1 MTLSPDVNN
10 PAQNAQPGAQAYP
23 QQSPRPAQSAGRKV
37 SAPWT
42 GALLALG
49 ALVGAIATFLP
60 FEKIIVFR
68 AGTPFATTTFS
79 GFGSRSDT
87 GRQILNVVA
96 ANGGKIMTPHLV
108 KEVRA
113 PDGGTVMKTHPSVWK
128 TATSPQTAADLNT
141 MMQAVVTGGTGTSAQ
156 IPGVQVAG
164 KTGTAETCT
173 NCTVYDAWFIFFAPA
188 DNPTVAGAVVVEHSD
203 GGFGGAVAAPI
214 ARDLMQAM
222 LPAASK
228 G

>member
-23 QQSPRPAQSAGRKV
+23 QQSPQPAQSAGRKV

-87 GRQILNVVA
+87 GRQILNVAA
-96 ANGGKIMTPHLV
+96 ANGGKIIL
-108 KEVRA
+108 
-113 PDGGTVMKTHPSVWK
+113 
-128 TATSPQTAADLNT
+128 AA
-141 MMQAVVTGGTGTSAQ
+141 AVVGLLCGLV
-156 IPGVQVAG
+156 IMVG
-164 KTGTAETCT
+164 KGRLWAS
-173 NCTVYDAWFIFFAPA
+173 II
-188 DNPTVAGAVVVEHSD
+188 GLIAVIV
-203 GGFGGAVAAPI
+203 GGALAALEFSAVKDDQKTLNKDAPQGWLVHAITKIGVDVASIGLGVAVI
-214 ARDLMQAM
+214 AAILAICIRRRRAV
-222 LPAASK
+222 
-228 G
+228 